1 MRMLG
6 DITEQYDMNGYRSII
21 GTASMKFKPLLP
33 SGCINIIMNVQI
45 WHWAVLPEL
54 CSKRTKLFI
63 TSLPKLL
70 QFSIGVL
77 LWRNRMLSQA

>member
-1 MRMLG
+1 
-6 DITEQYDMNGYRSII
+6 
-21 GTASMKFKPLLP
+21 MKTFV
-33 SGCINIIMNVQI
+33 GI
-45 WHWAVLPEL
+45 VLVCAALISAPAFAEL